1 MNQIAAIIFCQF
13 DPVAGPKISCQVP
26 TDYISS
32 KGFDSIHNYIIT
44 KPELQGRLIT
54 VTALDHIILGC
65 PVVIDNPKYARN
77 ALIFNLCFV
86 FDKAMDTSNYEPVVK
101 KLAAYLTQL
110 EMENGLLSDDDSK
123 ERLPS
128 FLSELLTSLNKDGTC
143 SIPMG
148 ESCTVHLKVPPII
161 QDPPNIQDHDV
172 PIIIKDK
179 NSLNLASLDLT
190 TQQVL
195 MYINGF
201 NHVSKIAAE
210 ADVERNLVKVCLQ
223 NLLHYKIIK
232 IISIF
237 QYSNMYTVTPQIPK
251 LVEDRLLQEECVRF
265 VARKAGD
272 FPNFRDVFLLYSGL
286 TVGTTVKDICCRYN
300 PHAMKIDEKKL
311 IQFGLIKGFIRRLH
325 KFPVYMPSE
334 AEPVVT
340 SSKLQG
346 LYSLCTGLH
355 SYDEICTKLG
365 ITYQVLDEKI
375 DNDPNV
381 VPCWK

>member
-1 MNQIAAIIFCQF
+1 MEQIAAILYCQF
-13 DPVAGPKISCQVP
+13 DPVAGPKITCQVP
-26 TDYISS
+26 ADYISS

-54 VTALDHIILGC
+54 VNALDHIILGC

-110 EMENGLLSDDDSK
+110 ELENGLLSDEHNR
-123 ERLPS
+123 ERMPV
-128 FLSELLTSLNKDGTC
+128 FLAELLSSLNNDGTC

-148 ESCTVHLKVPPII
+148 ESCTIHLKVPPVI

-172 PIIIKDK
+172 PICTKDK
-179 NSLNLASLDLT
+179 RTLNMASLDLT

-195 MYINGF
+195 MYIDGF
-201 NHVSKIAAE
+201 NHVAKIAAE
-210 ADVERNLVKVCLQ
+210 ADVERNLVKACLQ

-237 QYSNMYTVTPQIPK
+237 QYSNMYTATLKIP
-251 LVEDRLLQEECVRF
+251 LLMEERILQEECVRF
-265 VARKAGD
+265 VARKVGD
-272 FPNFRDVFLLYSGL
+272 YPTFRDVYLLYSGL
-286 TVGTTVKDICCRYN
+286 TVGTTVKDLCCRYN

-311 IQFGLIKGFIRRLH
+311 VQFGLMKGIIRRLN
-325 KFPVYMPSE
+325 KYPVRLPTGTDSSV
-334 AEPVVT
+334 AD
-340 SSKLQG
+340 SKLQG
-346 LYSLCTGLH
+346 LYNLCTGVH
-355 SYDEICTKLG
+355 SYDEICTRLG
-365 ITYQVLDEKI
+365 VTYQSLDEKME
-375 DNDPNV
+375 NDPHIV
-381 VPCWK
+381 LLWK